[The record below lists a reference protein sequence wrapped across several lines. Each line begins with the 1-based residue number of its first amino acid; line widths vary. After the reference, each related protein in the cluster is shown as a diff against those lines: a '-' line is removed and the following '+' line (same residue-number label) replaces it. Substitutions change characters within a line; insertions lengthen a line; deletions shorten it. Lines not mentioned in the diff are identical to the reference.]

1 MRILFFCILITLGFL
16 GVLYIWGKSFLTAIH
31 GTTRISDCILF
42 GFVIIHILFQIIY
55 LPFLLT
61 RGSFYSL
68 AVIWLIGA
76 ILITVGLL
84 FYMAKKAGG
93 KNNYLKNPNL
103 QKLFRNLSIAQII
116 CGILAIAVNIFL
128 CLYIGCRPRPNGYDT
143 IQYIQRMNEMVYRG
157 YLWNNG
163 NALEIHQGLNSF
175 YSLFAV
181 LSWMTGIKP
190 LYISCFTMRFLGII
204 FTSMLSYRFGWIAFG
219 KKNNTYP
226 ILVAIIVPLAMMI
239 WKTDYATGR
248 FFYERTNESKAFC
261 QLFLFPLSVS
271 LVFQMFLE
279 ENNRKLIWKEQI
291 AVGLSAVPI
300 AVSSLSIYPVIIFAG
315 MVGLLVNDRF
325 KGAIRTIYAAF
336 LCVFPNLLYLGFY
349 VLYQKQILRF

>member
-16 GVLYIWGKSFLTAIH
+16 GVLYIWGKSFLTIMH

-42 GFVIIHILFQIIY
+42 GFVVIHIVFQIIY
-55 LPFLLT
+55 LPFLLS

-68 AVIWLIGA
+68 ALIWLVAA
-76 ILITVGLL
+76 ILITAGLI
-84 FYMAKKAGG
+84 FYLAKKANG
-93 KNNYLKNPNL
+93 KIPPLKSRNP
-103 QKLFRNLSIAQII
+103 QKTFRNLSPAQSI

-128 CLYIGCRPRPNGYDT
+128 CLYIGCRPRPNGFDT

-190 LYISCFTMRFLGII
+190 LYINSFTMRFLGII
-204 FTSMLSYRFGWIAFG
+204 FTSMIAYRFGWIAFG

-226 ILVAIIVPLAMMI
+226 MLIAIIVPLTMMV

-315 MVGLLVNDRF
+315 MAGLLVYDRF
-325 KGAIRTIYAAF
+325 KGVIRTIYAAF
-336 LCVFPNLLYLGFY
+336 LCVLPNLLYLCFY
-349 VLYQKQILRF
+349 VLYQKQLLRF